1 MSGLERPVRVLLI
14 GRHFWPHGS
23 IDSAGHLMELA
34 TGLRLAG
41 IQVSVVTPKYA
52 GSWAERFSFREC
64 QVYRPIRM
72 FRTGWTARGDRTASR
87 YIRYLRDW
95 IESDPTAC
103 DIVYCDAGR
112 EEAIAAVEAA
122 QAIGVPSVVRLS
134 GHGDISDFE
143 FFKHSRIGKRC
154 RSAVMDAAAV
164 VLDSASAHRRWLAE
178 GGDKTRTH
186 RIAHGVG
193 PTKEQGLSSLK
204 NLRRAMSRI
213 NGDLFV
219 PDACSVVLSVERLD
233 RSSGI
238 MTLVK
243 SAYLLS
249 NHISGLQFWL
259 IGDGP
264 LRETI
269 YSRLKSDG
277 LRQSMAMPGS
287 FGSPDDVYS
296 AADLMVHVG
305 DQGFEHQVPTAIAAG
320 LPLVLANTETA
331 REFFGV
337 GESDVRRRIIE
348 RRADALQADS
358 EALDGAPEQAGALV
372 WWFDPARPKTLR
384 FAIEQ
389 IVGNLEQARRR
400 AQQTRRIMQRTRSR
414 SDSIERYVTLFRQ
427 LAAGSLPNPSQSTS
441 MENAQ

>member
-1 MSGLERPVRVLLI
+1 
-14 GRHFWPHGS
+14 
-23 IDSAGHLMELA
+23 MELA

-41 IQVSVVTPKYA
+41 AQVSVLTPKHA
-52 GSWAERFSFREC
+52 GSWAEKFTFREC
-64 QVYRPIRM
+64 QVHRPIRM

-95 IESDPTAC
+95 IESDPTSC

-122 QAIGVPSVVRLS
+122 HALGVPSVVRLS
-134 GHGDISDFE
+134 GHGECSDFE

-164 VLDSASAHRRWLAE
+164 IVDSASAHRRWLAE
-178 GGDKTRTH
+178 GGDKARVH
-186 RIAHGVG
+186 RIAHGIG
-193 PTKEQGLSSLK
+193 PTIEHGLSSPK
-204 NLRRAMSRI
+204 NLRRAMARI

-219 PDACSVVLSVERLD
+219 PESCSVVLSVERLD
-233 RSSGI
+233 RNSGI

-249 NHISGLQFWL
+249 NKIQGLQFWL

-269 YSRLKSDG
+269 YARLKGDG

-287 FGSPDDVYS
+287 FGSPDDVFA

-305 DQGFEHQVPTAIAAG
+305 DAGFEHQVPTAIAAA

-337 GESDVRRRIIE
+337 NESEVRQRIIE
-348 RRADALQADS
+348 RRGDALQP
-358 EALDGAPEQAGALV
+358 APEAVDGVSERAGHLV

-389 IVGNLEQARRR
+389 IVGNLEHARRR

-414 SDSIERYVTLFRQ
+414 SESIERYVTLFRQ
-427 LAAGSLPNPSQSTS
+427 LTAGSSPNTSQSTS